1 MKIVVNAVALRMA
14 GGLSV
19 ALNFLRAVQS
29 EERDYELYVFAPGGC
44 GYEEFESDPLFR
56 MHYVPKKFVG
66 PLFRWYVDHIW
77 LPRNIDKI
85 DPDVV
90 FSMGNLA
97 TPSDHKQVVIFH
109 WAYATY
115 PECEVWDRMSWK
127 DSLLRKAR
135 IRTFRNRLKY
145 ATILAPQTDT
155 SAKRLKKYY
164 PGIKRI
170 EVVPNPVA
178 LPHFTKELSVTHE
191 ALEKAH
197 SFQRKKLLC
206 LSRFYP
212 HKNLEILLDLAALI
226 KEQKKPYVIV
236 TTIAPDQHPDVHAF
250 LETIYDRGLGNVLLN
265 LGPIPMD
272 EVPGVY
278 QTTDG
283 LLLPTLLESFSG
295 TYVDAMHHG
304 KPVFTSDRDFAREVC
319 GDAGYY
325 FDPLDAQHM
334 LDVIDSAFQN
344 EEEMTERVKKGKKRV
359 TEFPNW
365 NKVARMYLDLLE
377 EAAGIDAQGSRFEVQ
392 DPTFQVEG

>member
-1 MKIVVNAVALRMA
+1 MTIVVNAVALRMA

-29 EERDYELYVFAPGGC
+29 HGREYQLYVFAPGGC
-44 GYEEFESDPLFR
+44 GYEEFESDSLFT
-56 MHYVPKKFVG
+56 MHYVPKRFTG
-66 PLFRWYVDHIW
+66 PLYRWYVDHVW
-77 LPRNIDKI
+77 LPKNIAAI
-85 DPDVV
+85 DPDVI

-97 TPSDHKQVVIFH
+97 TPAVQKQVVLFH

-127 DSLLRKAR
+127 DSLLRKTR

-145 ATILAPQTDT
+145 ATILVPQTET
-155 SAKRLKKYY
+155 SAKRLKQHY

-170 EVVPNPVA
+170 EVIPNPVA
-178 LPHFTKELSVTHE
+178 LPQFTKELSITHE

-197 SFQRKKLLC
+197 SARRKKLLC

-212 HKNLEILLDLAALI
+212 HKNLEILLDLAELI
-226 KEQKKPYVIV
+226 RDQKKPYVII
-236 TTIAPDQHPDVHAF
+236 TTISPEQHPDVNSF
-250 LETIYDRGLGNVLLN
+250 LDTISERGLGSTLLN
-265 LGPIPMD
+265 LGPVPMD
-272 EVPGVY
+272 EVAGVY

-304 KPVFTSDRDFAREVC
+304 KPVFTSNRDFAWDVC

-325 FDPLDAQHM
+325 FDPLDPQHM
-334 LDVIDSAFQN
+334 LEVIDEGFQN
-344 EEEMTERVKKGKKRV
+344 AELMAEKIQIGKHRV
-359 TEFPNW
+359 TQFPDW
-365 NKVARMYLDLLE
+365 NKVAQMYLDLLE
-377 EAAGIDAQGSRFEVQ
+377 EAAGVQGSRFKVQ
-392 DPTFQVEG
+392 C